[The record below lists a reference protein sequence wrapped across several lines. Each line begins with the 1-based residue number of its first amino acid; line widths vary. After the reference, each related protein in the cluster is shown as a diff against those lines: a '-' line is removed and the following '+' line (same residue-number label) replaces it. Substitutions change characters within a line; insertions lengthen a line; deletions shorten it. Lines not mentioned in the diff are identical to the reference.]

1 MAEECGGG
9 SAAMFG
15 EARGVRCGQK
25 GEKFYLLFFAWLPAI
40 QPHVRSPAIL
50 GACSEANLVG
60 GGGTEFQRWVAEEEG
75 RGEKTRNF
83 YPFARKGW

>member
-50 GACSEANLVG
+50 GACSEAIS
-60 GGGTEFQRWVAEEEG
+60 WVEEG
-75 RGEKTRNF
+75 LNFSAGSRKKRGEGKNS
-83 YPFARKGW
+83 